1 VFADG
6 GEWGEEEEQ
15 RAKEQRAKEQASQ
28 PGSRSPRGFPRQ
40 PSPSL
45 WTICILLEYKAPLPM
60 RIRHASLRSGG
71 EPGNDSCFQHLV
83 PITFQIEPPSNNR
96 ASGMHRK
103 RSIEVG
109 QQCCVWGADVARHI
123 LKRDDEAGE
132 ERARCKRGRNKV
144 PKPKAS
150 HCKEN

>member
-1 VFADG
+1 
-6 GEWGEEEEQ
+6 
-15 RAKEQRAKEQASQ
+15 
-28 PGSRSPRGFPRQ
+28 
-40 PSPSL
+40 
-45 WTICILLEYKAPLPM
+45 M

-109 QQCCVWGADVARHI
+109 QQRCVWGADVARHI

-144 PKPKAS
+144 PKPRLRIVRKIKGEVDGAEQRECGREDGS
-150 HCKEN
+150 VDT